1 MTPRRSSLFER
12 KTHLITGGAGFI
24 GSHLTDKLLAR
35 GDQVVII
42 DNFNDYYNPQIKRNN
57 IKHHLSNPSF
67 HLYEGDIL
75 DAAFVDE
82 VIEKHQPQCVV
93 HLAARAGVRPSLEN
107 PKLYYDVNV
116 MGTLNVLEAMKKHEV
131 PQLVF
136 ASSSSVYGNRAQGP
150 FKETDNTDAQ
160 VSPYG
165 ASKKTGE
172 LLCHTYAHLYGIKTT
187 CLRFFTVYGP
197 RNRPDMACYLFT
209 KAIMDEQPITMFG
222 DGSTGRDYTFVD
234 DTVSGIIAAIDT
246 PLAYEIINLGNSSPV
261 LLKDLIATIEK
272 ISGKKAAVTTKPQQ
286 PGDVQL
292 TYADI
297 SKAKL
302 VLGWEPKT
310 SFEAG
315 LKSLHASMVEWLN
328 E

>member
-1 MTPRRSSLFER
+1 
-12 KTHLITGGAGFI
+12 
-24 GSHLTDKLLAR
+24 
-35 GDQVVII
+35 
-42 DNFNDYYNPQIKRNN
+42 
-57 IKHHLSNPSF
+57 
-67 HLYEGDIL
+67 
-75 DAAFVDE
+75 
-82 VIEKHQPQCVV
+82 
-93 HLAARAGVRPSLEN
+93 
-107 PKLYYDVNV
+107 
-116 MGTLNVLEAMKKHEV
+116 
-131 PQLVF
+131 
-136 ASSSSVYGNRAQGP
+136 
-150 FKETDNTDAQ
+150 
-160 VSPYG
+160 
-165 ASKKTGE
+165 
-172 LLCHTYAHLYGIKTT
+172 
-187 CLRFFTVYGP
+187 
-197 RNRPDMACYLFT
+197 
-209 KAIMDEQPITMFG
+209 MDEQPITMFG